1 MIVWGTLQFER
12 VWPFWLTLLIAV
24 FLVLLWLLRRKT
36 QFPDM
41 RLITATVPANGWF
54 ERAPVGLG
62 AVLLILLTLVL
73 AGPSVVRIE
82 TIDQRARDFLII
94 VDTSRSMRHDTQVP
108 RDEFNLNF
116 QRRIGAFATRVDDPR
131 TMPYVARY
139 ELARESLLGFLAD
152 RTAEDRVGLIYFND
166 DAYTVAALTTNIS
179 FVIQQLAAMDDY
191 VNWGTNIAVA
201 MDTGLNLLERYPEQ
215 NKRTVILLT
224 DAETR
229 FTEELEHQLARLAND
244 RLSFYLLWITTDEN
258 KNTQDEVSA
267 FLHLARSVGTV
278 FTIKS
283 LDSDSL
289 QRAFS
294 AIGRMEGYT
303 YQENRRQAFE
313 LSPPL
318 WRAARLFFL
327 LWLTLMATLFHPAVN
342 RQEFEVSKA

>member
-1 MIVWGTLQFER
+1 MIDWSTLQFAR
-12 VWPFWLTLLIAV
+12 VWPFWLTLVIAA
-24 FLVLLWLLRRKT
+24 FLLLLWFLHRNT
-36 QFPDM
+36 EFPDM
-41 RLITATVPANGWF
+41 RLITAALPAHRLF
-54 ERAPVGLG
+54 ECAPIGLG
-62 AVLLILLTLVL
+62 VVLLVSLTLVL
-73 AGPSVVRIE
+73 AEPSVVRIDS
-82 TIDQRARDFLII
+82 IDQRARDFLII
-94 VDTSRSMRHDTQVP
+94 VDTSRSMRHDTQVT
-108 RDEFNLNF
+108 RDEFDLNF
-116 QRRIGAFATRVDDPR
+116 QRRVGAFATRVDDPR

-201 MDTGLNLLERYPEQ
+201 MDTGLNLLDRYPEH

-283 LDSDSL
+283 LDSDNL
-289 QRAFS
+289 QRAFLE
-294 AIGRMEGYT
+294 IGRMEGYN
-303 YQENRRQAFE
+303 YQEIRRQ
-313 LSPPL
+313 
-318 WRAARLFFL
+318 
-327 LWLTLMATLFHPAVN
+327 TH
-342 RQEFEVSKA
+342 

>member
-1 MIVWGTLQFER
+1 MIDWGTLQFER
-12 VWPFWLTLLIAV
+12 VWPFWLTLLIAA
-24 FLVLLWLLRRKT
+24 LLLLLWFLRRET

-41 RLITATVPANGWF
+41 RLITATVPANGLF

-62 AVLLILLTLVL
+62 VILLMLLMLVL
-73 AGPSVVRIE
+73 AEPSVVHIE
-82 TIDQRARDFLII
+82 TIDQRARDFLIV

-108 RDEFNLNF
+108 RDGFSLNF
-116 QRRIGAFATRVDDPR
+116 ERRAGAFATRVDDLR

-152 RTAEDRVGLIYFND
+152 RSAQDRVGLIYFND
-166 DAYTVAALTTNIS
+166 DAYTVSALTKNIS
-179 FVIQQLAAMDDY
+179 FVVQQLGAMDDY

-201 MDTGLNLLERYPEQ
+201 MDTGLNLLDRYPDQ

-229 FTEELEHQLARLAND
+229 FTQELEHQLARLAND
-244 RLSFYLLWITTDEN
+244 RLAFYLLWITTDEN
-258 KNTQDEVSA
+258 KNSEDAVSA
-267 FLHLARSVGTV
+267 FLNLARSVGTV

-294 AIGRMEGYT
+294 DIGRMEGYN
-303 YQENRRQAFE
+303 YQEKRRQTHE
-313 LSPPL
+313 LSPAI
-318 WRAARLFFL
+318 WRAVRMLFL
-327 LWLTLMATLFHPAVN
+327 LWLTLMVTLFHPAVHKK
-342 RQEFEVSKA
+342 EFEVSVS